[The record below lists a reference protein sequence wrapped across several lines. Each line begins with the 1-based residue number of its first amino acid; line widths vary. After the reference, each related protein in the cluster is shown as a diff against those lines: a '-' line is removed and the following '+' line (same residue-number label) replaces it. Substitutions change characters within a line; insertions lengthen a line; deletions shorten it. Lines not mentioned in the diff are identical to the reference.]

1 MKALNIRPAI
11 IAIAGMVM
19 IMMVALHG
27 QTTFKNQQEQYP
39 RVRDARERCEPL
51 IQQLFDSL
59 DVNYPPYRIL
69 VRGFKQEQTLELW
82 AQNDSSSLFK
92 YIKTYPFT
100 GFSGV
105 LGPKRKQGDMQIP
118 EGFYRIINFNPWSE
132 FHLSLR
138 LNYPNRSDSILG
150 ERGNLGGRILIH
162 GMSCTIGCIP
172 IGNEAIEELYLIGVD
187 TRSAGQR
194 RIPVYLF
201 PCVMDSSGMAG
212 LAECAGADTT
222 LMDFW
227 NNLKEGYDVF
237 EKNKRLI
244 KFHVDRNGRYVFD

>member
-1 MKALNIRPAI
+1 MSRPDTK
-11 IAIAGMVM
+11 V
-19 IMMVALHG
+19 MVAALVLLTG
-27 QTTFKNQQEQYP
+27 SFFQSLYAQATFKGQHNQYL

-59 DVNYPPYRIL
+59 GIDYPPYRIL
-69 VRGFKQEQTLELW
+69 VRGFKQEQVLELW
-82 AQNDSSSLFK
+82 AQSDSSSLFTN
-92 YIKTYPFT
+92 IKTYPFT

-105 LGPKRKQGDMQIP
+105 LGPKRKQGDLQIP
-118 EGFYRIINFNPWSE
+118 EGFYQIINFNPWSE

-172 IGNEAIEELYLIGVD
+172 IGNEAIEELYIIGVD
-187 TRSAGQR
+187 TKSAGQK

-201 PCVMDSSGMAG
+201 PCVMDSAGMAG
-212 LAECAGADTT
+212 LAEDAGTDTT

-227 NNLKEGYDVF
+227 DNLKQGYDVF
-237 EKNKRLI
+237 EKYRRLI
-244 KFHVDRNGRYVFD
+244 KFHVDRNGQYIFD